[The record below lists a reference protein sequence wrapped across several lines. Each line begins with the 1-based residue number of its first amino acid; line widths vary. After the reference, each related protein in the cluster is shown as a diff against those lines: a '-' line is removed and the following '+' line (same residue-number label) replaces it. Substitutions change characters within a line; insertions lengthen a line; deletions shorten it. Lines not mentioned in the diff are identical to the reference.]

1 MREVNVD
8 SEALMVIASPS
19 SLGAL
24 TATISCGLSASG
36 LGVVKVNTL
45 ASGATWKSTQMVNA
59 RKKEAT
65 TNHILALNAE
75 I

>member
-8 SEALMVIASPS
+8 SGASMVIASPS
-19 SLGAL
+19 SLGTL
-24 TATISCGLSASG
+24 TGTASCGLSASG
-36 LGVVKVNTL
+36 RGVVKVNTL
-45 ASGATWKSTQMVNA
+45 ASGATWKTTRTVNA
-59 RKKEAT
+59 HKKEAT